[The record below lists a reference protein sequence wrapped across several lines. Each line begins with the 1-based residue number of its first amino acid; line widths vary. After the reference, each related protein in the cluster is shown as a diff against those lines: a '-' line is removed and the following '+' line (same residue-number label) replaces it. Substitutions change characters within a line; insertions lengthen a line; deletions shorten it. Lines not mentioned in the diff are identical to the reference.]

1 MSGVAAHQ
9 GEAGGGAA
17 DADGLRARLTAL
29 RDAATLLAA
38 HGVEVE
44 AADVEGV
51 LSRAEGRL
59 RHGTD
64 HTVVAL
70 AGSTGSGKS
79 SLLNALA
86 RADVAR
92 SGVTRPTTAI
102 AQAVTFGRPAEGL
115 LAHLEVSRSHHL
127 ADGGALDGL
136 VLLDLPDF
144 DSVASAHRAEADRL
158 IRLVDLMVWVTDPQ
172 KYADESLHAGYLRPL
187 AGHAE
192 VMLVVLN
199 KVDTVEG
206 AQATSCV
213 ADLRRLLAEDGLP
226 AVDPIATSTVTG
238 AGVDELRG
246 VLAAEVTARAA
257 AVERIAA
264 DLSAAARQ
272 VRSAAGVAGSV
283 DLAAVTRSTAEGLAD
298 AAGVGDTAVLVGAQY
313 QRDAGLA
320 VGWPPLRILRRWR
333 RPPLEA
339 RRTSSGSAVARSQV
353 SRALRAAGEQVEG
366 AGEGW
371 GTAAS
376 AAVRDRADAV
386 VEALDTQTTR
396 GIQEV
401 RAAPRWWTAA
411 RRLQQLWL
419 LALVLGVVWLVGV
432 ALAETLLLVDLRQLV
447 PRWRGIAAPTLLAA
461 GGLALGLLTALVGR
475 WLAAVGARRRT
486 ARAREEL
493 TRRVAAVVEA
503 EVIDPLETLLAD
515 AREASVLLDRAEGR
529 P

>member
-1 MSGVAAHQ
+1 MNGL
-9 GEAGGGAA
+9 
-17 DADGLRARLTAL
+17 DDLRARLTAL
-29 RDAATLLAA
+29 RDAATLLAT
-38 HGVEVE
+38 HGVAVE
-44 AADVEGV
+44 GADVEGV
-51 LSRAEGRL
+51 LARAEGRL

-86 RADVAR
+86 EADVAR

-115 LAHLEVSRSHHL
+115 LGHLEVSRSHHL
-127 ADGGALDGL
+127 AGGGDLDGL

-158 IRLVDLMVWVTDPQ
+158 ILLVDLMVWVTDPQ
-172 KYADESLHAGYLRPL
+172 KYADEALHAGYLRPL
-187 AGHAE
+187 ASHAE
-192 VMLVVLN
+192 VMQVVLN
-199 KVDTVEG
+199 KVDTIDA
-206 AQATSCV
+206 AQVAACV
-213 ADLRRLLAEDGLP
+213 ADLSRLLAEDGLEQL
-226 AVDPIATSTVTG
+226 DPIATSTVTG
-238 AGVDELRG
+238 DGVDELRG

-257 AVERIAA
+257 AVERIGA
-264 DLSAAARQ
+264 DLTAAAQR
-272 VRSAAGVAGSV
+272 VRSVAGVAGTV
-283 DLAAVTRSTAEGLAD
+283 DLATLQQTTAGGLAD

-313 QRDAGLA
+313 QRDAVLA

-366 AGEGW
+366 AGDGW
-371 GTAAS
+371 GAAARS
-376 AAVRDRADAV
+376 AVRDRADAV

-396 GIQEV
+396 GVQAV
-401 RAAPRWWTAA
+401 RTAPRWWTAA

-419 LALVLGVVWLVGV
+419 LALLLGVVWLVGV
-432 ALAETLLLVDLRQLV
+432 ALAEALLLVDLRQLV

-461 GGLALGLLTALVGR
+461 GGLLLGLLTALVGR
-475 WLAAVGARRRT
+475 WLAAVGARRRA

-493 TRRVAAVVEA
+493 TRRVADVVA
-503 EVIDPLETLLAD
+503 TQVIDPLGTLLAD
-515 AREASVLLDRAEGR
+515 AREAAALLDRAEGR